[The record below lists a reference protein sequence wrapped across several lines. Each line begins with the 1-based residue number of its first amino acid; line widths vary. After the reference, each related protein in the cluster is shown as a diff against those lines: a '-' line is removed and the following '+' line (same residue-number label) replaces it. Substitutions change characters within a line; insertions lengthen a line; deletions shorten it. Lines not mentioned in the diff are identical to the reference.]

1 MELLSPST
9 TLDIYISTVVRHSN
23 LRKRTVPGVIQLQIY
38 RREAGEVKGDV
49 SPARP
54 TFDFLPKR
62 GYSDLNRTNARVG
75 K

>member
-1 MELLSPST
+1 M
-9 TLDIYISTVVRHSN
+9 
-23 LRKRTVPGVIQLQIY
+23 PGVTQLQIY

-62 GYSDLNRTNARVG
+62 GYFDLNRTKTTVG